1 MPALQ
6 EDLRHLHLDTDRVA
20 AYCQLL
26 LELLADHAQPALLEH
41 LLGRLRQ
48 VHVGGAVEDGAL
60 RDVHLNG
67 EVFGIRAELLGE
79 LEVSSLEVERAPPSE
94 VLLIAGV
101 VLQSPGLGLVLLLL
115 GLLLGLGLCCLD

>member
-6 EDLRHLHLDTDRVA
+6 EDLRHLHLDTDRVV

-26 LELLADHAQPALLEH
+26 LELLADHAQPALLED

>member
-41 LLGRLRQ
+41 LLGRRQ
-48 VHVGGAVEDGAL
+48 VDVGGAVEDGAL

-115 GLLLGLGLCCLD
+115 GLLLGLGLWCLD